1 MKQPFHRKKYYA
13 LTLDPVHVGTG
24 GYRLGRVDNTITREP
39 GTNLPKIPGSSLN
52 GVTRAY
58 TAMAIQSENYDAP
71 VKQNGEWVIDYGK
84 YRNWKYR
91 QPDYDFLLNGNNIKY
106 SGDGKA
112 IIKPNTEGPMIKKDN
127 NKDIY
132 LSCAGKGADDGDGH
146 CGQPD
151 CPVCVAFG
159 FSKGKSGSSFQG
171 LAQFFD
177 GRILFF
183 PIHSM
188 IGPVWVTSPSV
199 LESAGIKPSANNE
212 INDWL
217 KFNNELSKKKD
228 KKREE
233 YFYTT
238 SSQMSDHLNLGWIY
252 LPKKDIKIEKGDM
265 PNSESWL
272 EEGEDNTS
280 KSLTDLG
287 ISSRILERLVIVS
300 DSLFPRIVNDN
311 LEVRTSVAIDPATG
325 AAEDGALFTYEA
337 IPRAT
342 IIWFEVVYNKP
353 EYFHIK
359 VPTGDGTDF
368 IDKEIKHEEENGNG
382 WTWIRDNVEK
392 GLSLIEHLGIGGMNT
407 RGMGRVRILNKEN
420 TEQ

>member
-1 MKQPFHRKKYYA
+1 MEQPFHRKKYYA

-58 TAMAIQSENYDAP
+58 TAMAIQSENHTEIGPDF
-71 VKQNGEWVIDYGK
+71 KIDYNK

-91 QPDYDFLLNGNNIKY
+91 RPRYQFVKEKDIIKIE
-106 SGDGKA
+106 GGKA
-112 IIKPNTEGPMIKKDN
+112 IVVTGTDSKPQFKDE
-127 NKDIY
+127 KDKATY
-132 LSCAGKGADDGDGH
+132 YSCAGKGADDGEGH

-159 FSKGKSGSSFQG
+159 FSKGESGSSFQG

-188 IGPVWVTSPSV
+188 VGPVWVTSPSV
-199 LESAGIKPSANNE
+199 LESAGIKPSDKNE
-212 INDWL
+212 VKDWSELNKQLSQIND
-217 KFNNELSKKKD
+217 D
-228 KKREE
+228 KRKE
-233 YFYTT
+233 YFYTA
-238 SSQMSDHLNLGWIY
+238 SSHVNDHLNLGWIY
-252 LPKKDIKIEKGDM
+252 LPRNKDIKIEEKNM
-265 PNSESWL
+265 SKPENWL
-272 EEGEDNTS
+272 GEGEDNTS

-325 AAEDGALFTYEA
+325 AAEEGALFTYEA
-337 IPRAT
+337 IPRAAV
-342 IIWFEVVYNKP
+342 IWFEVVYNKP

-359 VPTGDGTDF
+359 VPISDETDF
-368 IDKEIKHEEENGNG
+368 IDKEIKHGKENGNG
-382 WTWIRDNVEK
+382 WTWILDNVEK
-392 GLSLIEHLGIGGMNT
+392 GLSLIEHLGIGGMGT
-407 RGMGRVRILNKEN
+407 RGMGRMRILNKEK
-420 TEQ
+420 EL

>member
-1 MKQPFHRKKYYA
+1 MEQPFHRKKYYA

-71 VKQNGEWVIDYGK
+71 VKQNGEWVINYDK

-106 SGDGKA
+106 SSDGKA
-112 IIKPNTEGPMIKKDN
+112 IIKPNTEGPLIKKDN

-132 LSCAGKGADDGDGH
+132 LSCAGKGADDGEGH

-183 PIHSM
+183 PVHSM
-188 IGPVWVTSPSV
+188 VGPVWVTSPSV
-199 LESAGIKPSANNE
+199 LESAGIKPSDKNE
-212 INDWL
+212 VKDWSQL
-217 KFNNELSKKKD
+217 NKQLSQTKD
-228 KKREE
+228 DKREE

-238 SSQMSDHLNLGWIY
+238 SSHVNDHLNFGWIY
-252 LPKKDIKIEKGDM
+252 LPRNKDIKIEEKNM
-265 PNSESWL
+265 PKPENWL
-272 EEGEDNTS
+272 GEGGANTS

-311 LEVRTSVAIDPATG
+311 LEVRTSVAIDPTTG

-359 VPTGDGTDF
+359 VPASNGSDFTDKK
-368 IDKEIKHEEENGNG
+368 IEHERENGNG
-382 WTWIRDNVEK
+382 WTWIMDNVEK
-392 GLSLIEHLGIGGMNT
+392 GLSLIEHLGIGGMGT
-407 RGMGRVRILNKEN
+407 RGIGRIISMNKKKEL
-420 TEQ
+420 

>member
-13 LTLDPVHVGTG
+13 LALDPVHVGTG

-58 TAMAIQSENYDAP
+58 TAMVIQSDNHTEIGPDF
-71 VKQNGEWVIDYGK
+71 KIDYNK
-84 YRNWKYR
+84 YQNWKYR
-91 QPDYDFLLNGNNIKY
+91 RPRYQFVTDKDRIKIE
-106 SGDGKA
+106 DGKA
-112 IIKPNTEGPMIKKDN
+112 IVRIGTDSKPLFKVEKD
-127 NKDIY
+127 KATY
-132 LSCAGKGADDGDGH
+132 YSCAGKGADEGEGH

-151 CPVCVAFG
+151 CPVCMAFG

-199 LESAGIKPSANNE
+199 LESAGIKPSDENE
-212 INDWL
+212 VEDWSELNKQLSQIND
-217 KFNNELSKKKD
+217 E
-228 KKREE
+228 KREE
-233 YFYTT
+233 YFYTI
-238 SSQMSDHLNLGWIY
+238 SSQVNDHLNLGWIY
-252 LPKKDIKIEKGDM
+252 LPKKEIKIGKKDI

-272 EEGEDNTS
+272 GKGEDDTLC
-280 KSLTDLG
+280 SLTDLG

-359 VPTGDGTDF
+359 APASHGIDF
-368 IDKEIKHEEENGNG
+368 IDKEIKHEKENGNG

-392 GLSLIEHLGIGGMNT
+392 GLSLIEHLGIGGMGT
-407 RGMGRVRILNKEN
+407 RGMGRIKILKKEN
-420 TEQ
+420 AEL

>member
-1 MKQPFHRKKYYA
+1 MEQPFYRKKYYA

-58 TAMAIQSENYDAP
+58 TAMAIQSENHTEIGHDF
-71 VKQNGEWVIDYGK
+71 KIDYNK
-84 YRNWKYR
+84 YRNLKYR
-91 QPDYDFLLNGNNIKY
+91 RPRYRFVTENGRIKIE
-106 SGDGKA
+106 GGKA
-112 IIKPNTEGPMIKKDN
+112 IVVTGTDSKPQFEDGNDKAT
-127 NKDIY
+127 Y
-132 LSCAGKGADDGDGH
+132 YSCAGKGTEDGEGH

-183 PIHSM
+183 PVHSM

-199 LESAGIKPSANNE
+199 LESAGIKPSVNNK
-212 INDWL
+212 ITDWS
-217 KFNNELSKKKD
+217 KFNDELSKTKD

-233 YFYTT
+233 YFHTT
-238 SSQMSDHLNLGWIY
+238 SSQVKDHLNLGWTY
-252 LPKKDIKIEKGDM
+252 LPKKDIKIEEKDM
-265 PNSESWL
+265 PNPESWL
-272 EEGEDNTS
+272 GEGEDNTS

-287 ISSRILERLVIVS
+287 INSRILDRLVIVS
-300 DSLFPRIVNDN
+300 DSLFSRIVNDN

-342 IIWFEVVYNKP
+342 VIWFEVVYNKP

-359 VPTGDGTDF
+359 VPISDGTDF
-368 IDKEIKHEEENGNG
+368 IDKEIKHGKKNGNG
-382 WTWIRDNVEK
+382 WTWIMDNVEK

>member
-24 GYRLGRVDNTITREP
+24 GYSLGRVDNTITREP

-58 TAMAIQSENYDAP
+58 TAMAIQSENHTEIGPDF
-71 VKQNGEWVIDYGK
+71 KIDYNK

-91 QPDYDFLLNGNNIKY
+91 RPRYQFVKDKDRIKIE
-106 SGDGKA
+106 SGKA
-112 IIKPNTEGPMIKKDN
+112 IVVTTNSKLQFKDE
-127 NKDIY
+127 KDKATY
-132 LSCAGKGADDGDGH
+132 YSCAGKGADDGEGH

-159 FSKGKSGSSFQG
+159 FSKSDSSFQG

-183 PIHSM
+183 PVHSM
-188 IGPVWVTSPSV
+188 VGPVWVTSPSV
-199 LESAGIKPSANNE
+199 LESAGIKPSGNNQ
-212 INDWL
+212 INDWS
-217 KFNNELSKKKD
+217 KFNDELSKTKD
-228 KKREE
+228 KKKEE
-233 YFYTT
+233 YFHTT
-238 SSQMSDHLNLGWIY
+238 SSQVNDHLNLGWIY
-252 LPKKDIKIEKGDM
+252 LPKKDIKIEEKDI

-272 EEGEDNTS
+272 GEGEDSIS
-280 KSLTDLG
+280 KNLTDLG

-359 VPTGDGTDF
+359 VPATNGTDL
-368 IDKEIKHEEENGNG
+368 IDKEIKHEKENGNG
-382 WTWIRDNVEK
+382 WTWIMDNVEK
-392 GLSLIEHLGIGGMNT
+392 GLSLIEHLGIGGMGT